1 MVWQELAAAFI
12 NGVLVLVIVQ
22 YLKTSGMSWLKT
34 SAPWLLPILALSAG
48 LILTSAASAISGFL
62 GFPIDFSPIIAVL
75 TGSLAITVYDINHG
89 IGKVLGA

>member
-34 SAPWLLPILALSAG
+34 NAPWLLPIIALSAG
-48 LILTSAASAISGFL
+48 LVLTAAAASISGYL
-62 GFPIDFSPIIAVL
+62 GYPIDFSPIIAIL
-75 TGSLAITVYDINHG
+75 TGSLAITTFDVWHG
-89 IGKVLGA
+89 AGKVLGV